1 MFALTDKVVLRVEGL
16 CKKYDKRIAVN
27 NLSFE
32 IHEGEIFGFLGPNG
46 AGKSTAIKM
55 ITGLAKMDSGEVL
68 ICGKSIKRQFEQAI
82 SFVGGIIENPEMYN
96 NLSGRSNL
104 ELFAKLSGVSSAKK
118 IDEVGQIVGLTS
130 RLKDKVGTY
139 SLGMKQRLG
148 IAQALLHDPKLLIL
162 DEPTNGLDPEGVVE
176 LRNFLRKLANDKKI
190 AILISSHNLA
200 EMELMCDTVGIIN
213 LGNLD
218 RVEYMNK
225 RDKTSG
231 EQVAIQV
238 NFPNYA
244 GKLILENFGKR
255 KLSVIKNTIIV
266 DLPHEKI
273 PEVTALLVKNGI
285 AIFSIMERKQNLE
298 SIFLETVNKRILP
311 SPKVN

>member
-1 MFALTDKVVLRVEGL
+1 MTDKVVLSVKGL
-16 CKKYDKRIAVN
+16 CKKYGKRIAVN
-27 NLSFE
+27 NLSFD

-68 ICGKSIKRQFEQAI
+68 ICGKSIKGQFEQAI
-82 SFVGGIIENPEMYN
+82 SLVGGIIENPEMYN
-96 NLSGRSNL
+96 NLSGKSNL
-104 ELFAKLSGVSSAKK
+104 ELFASLSNVSSTKK
-118 IDEVGQIVGLTS
+118 IDEVGKIVGLTS

-148 IAQALLHDPKLLIL
+148 IAQALLHDPRLLIL

-190 AILISSHNLA
+190 AILVSSHNLA

-213 LGNLD
+213 LGTLD
-218 RVEYMNK
+218 RIERMTK
-225 RDKTSG
+225 AEKTAG

-244 GKLILENFGKR
+244 GKLILQKYGKR
-255 KLSVIKNTIIV
+255 KLSIMKNTIVV
-266 DLPHEKI
+266 DLPHDKI
-273 PEVTALLVKNGI
+273 PEVTALLVTNGI
-285 AIFSIMERKQNLE
+285 SIYSIVERKQNLE
-298 SIFLETVNKRILP
+298 SIFLETINKRALP

>member
-1 MFALTDKVVLRVEGL
+1 MTNKVVLSVKGL
-16 CKKYDKRIAVN
+16 CKKYGKRIAVN
-27 NLSFE
+27 NLSFD

-68 ICGKSIKRQFEQAI
+68 ICGKSIKKQFEQAI
-82 SFVGGIIENPEMYN
+82 SLVGGIIENPEMYN

-104 ELFAKLSGVSSAKK
+104 ELFASLSNVSSPKK
-118 IDEVGQIVGLTS
+118 IDEVGKIVGLTS

-176 LRNFLRKLANDKKI
+176 LRNFLRKLASDKKI
-190 AILISSHNLA
+190 AILVSSHNLA

-213 LGNLD
+213 LGTLD
-218 RVEYMNK
+218 RIEQMTKV
-225 RDKTSG
+225 DKSAG

-244 GKLILENFGKR
+244 GKLILQKYGKR
-255 KLSVIKNTIIV
+255 KLSIIKNTLVI
-266 DLPHEKI
+266 DLPHDKI
-273 PEVTALLVKNGI
+273 PEVTALLVANGI
-285 AIFSIMERKQNLE
+285 SIYSIVERKQNLE
-298 SIFLETVNKRILP
+298 SIFLETINKRALP
-311 SPKVN
+311 SPKVD

>member
-1 MFALTDKVVLRVEGL
+1 MTDKVILSVKGL
-16 CKKYDKRIAVN
+16 CKKYGKRIAVN

-82 SFVGGIIENPEMYN
+82 SFVGGIIENPELYN

-104 ELFAKLSGVSSAKK
+104 ELFAKLSGVSSTKK

-148 IAQALLHDPKLLIL
+148 IAQAILHDPKLLIL

-190 AILISSHNLA
+190 AILVSSHNLA

-218 RVEYMNK
+218 RVESMNK
-225 RDKTSG
+225 KDKTSD
-231 EQVAIQV
+231 EQVSIQV

-255 KLSVIKNTIIV
+255 KLSIIKNTLIV
-266 DLPHEKI
+266 DIPHENI
-273 PEVTALLVKNGI
+273 PEITALLVKNGI
-285 AIFSIMERKQNLE
+285 AIFSIVERKQNLE
-298 SIFLETVNKRILP
+298 SIFLETINKRTLP

>member
-1 MFALTDKVVLRVEGL
+1 MTDKVVLSVKGL
-16 CKKYDKRIAVN
+16 CKKYGKRIAVN
-27 NLSFE
+27 NLSFD

-82 SFVGGIIENPEMYN
+82 SLVGGIIENPEMYN
-96 NLSGRSNL
+96 NLSGKSNL
-104 ELFAKLSGVSSAKK
+104 ELFASLSNVASTKK
-118 IDEVGQIVGLTS
+118 IDEVGKIVGLTS

-148 IAQALLHDPKLLIL
+148 IAQALLHNPKLLIL

-190 AILISSHNLA
+190 AILVSSHNLA

-213 LGNLD
+213 LGTLD
-218 RVEYMNK
+218 RIERMTK
-225 RDKTSG
+225 AEKTAG

-244 GKLILENFGKR
+244 GKLILQKYGKR
-255 KLSVIKNTIIV
+255 KLSIMKNTIVV
-266 DLPHEKI
+266 DLPHDKI
-273 PEVTALLVKNGI
+273 PEVTALLVTNGI
-285 AIFSIMERKQNLE
+285 SIYSIVERKQNLE
-298 SIFLETVNKRILP
+298 SIFLETINKRALP
-311 SPKVN
+311 SPKAN

>member
-1 MFALTDKVVLRVEGL
+1 MTDKVVLSVKGL
-16 CKKYDKRIAVN
+16 CKKYGKRIAVN
-27 NLSFE
+27 NLSFD

-68 ICGKSIKRQFEQAI
+68 ICGKSIKGQFEQAI
-82 SFVGGIIENPEMYN
+82 SLVGGIIENPEMYN
-96 NLSGRSNL
+96 NLSGKSNL
-104 ELFAKLSGVSSAKK
+104 ELFASLSNVSSTKK
-118 IDEVGQIVGLTS
+118 IDEVGKIVGLTS

-148 IAQALLHDPKLLIL
+148 IAQALLHDPRLLIL

-190 AILISSHNLA
+190 AILVSSHNLA

-213 LGNLD
+213 LGTLD
-218 RVEYMNK
+218 RIERMTNAE
-225 RDKTSG
+225 KTAG

-244 GKLILENFGKR
+244 GKLILQKYGKR
-255 KLSVIKNTIIV
+255 KLSIMKNTIVV
-266 DLPHEKI
+266 DLPHDKI
-273 PEVTALLVKNGI
+273 PEVTALLVTNGI
-285 AIFSIMERKQNLE
+285 SIYSIIERKQNLE
-298 SIFLETVNKRILP
+298 SIFLETINKRALP

>member
-1 MFALTDKVVLRVEGL
+1 MTNKVVLSVKGL
-16 CKKYDKRIAVN
+16 CKKYGKRIAVN
-27 NLSFE
+27 NLSFD

-68 ICGKSIKRQFEQAI
+68 ICGKSIKKQFEQAI
-82 SFVGGIIENPEMYN
+82 SLVGGIIENPEMYN

-104 ELFAKLSGVSSAKK
+104 ELFASLSNVSSPKK
-118 IDEVGQIVGLTS
+118 IDEVGKIVGLTS

-176 LRNFLRKLANDKKI
+176 LRNFLRKLASDKKI
-190 AILISSHNLA
+190 AILVSSHNLA

-213 LGNLD
+213 LGTLD
-218 RVEYMNK
+218 RIEHMTKV
-225 RDKTSG
+225 DKSAG

-244 GKLILENFGKR
+244 GKLILQKYGKR
-255 KLSVIKNTIIV
+255 KLSIIKNTLVV
-266 DLPHEKI
+266 DLPHDKI
-273 PEVTALLVKNGI
+273 PEATALLVTNGI
-285 AIFSIMERKQNLE
+285 SIYSIVERKQNLE
-298 SIFLETVNKRILP
+298 SIFLETINKRALP
-311 SPKVN
+311 SPKVD

>member
-1 MFALTDKVVLRVEGL
+1 MTDKVVLSVKGL
-16 CKKYDKRIAVN
+16 CKKYGKRIAVN
-27 NLSFE
+27 NLSFD

-82 SFVGGIIENPEMYN
+82 SLVGGIIENPEMYN
-96 NLSGRSNL
+96 NLSGKSNL
-104 ELFAKLSGVSSAKK
+104 ELFASLSNVASTKK
-118 IDEVGQIVGLTS
+118 IDEVGKIVGLTS

-148 IAQALLHDPKLLIL
+148 IAQALLHNPKLLIL

-190 AILISSHNLA
+190 AILVSSHNLA

-213 LGNLD
+213 LGTLD
-218 RVEYMNK
+218 RIERMTK
-225 RDKTSG
+225 AEKTAG

-244 GKLILENFGKR
+244 GKLILQKYGKR
-255 KLSVIKNTIIV
+255 KLSIMKNTIVV
-266 DLPHEKI
+266 DLPHDKI
-273 PEVTALLVKNGI
+273 PEVTALLVTNGI
-285 AIFSIMERKQNLE
+285 SIYSIVERKQNLE
-298 SIFLETVNKRILP
+298 SIFLETINKRALP

>member
-1 MFALTDKVVLRVEGL
+1 MTDKVVLSVKGL
-16 CKKYDKRIAVN
+16 CKKYGKRIAVN

-55 ITGLAKMDSGEVL
+55 ITGLAKIDQGEVF
-68 ICGKSIKRQFEQAI
+68 ICGKSIKKQFEQAI
-82 SFVGGIIENPEMYN
+82 ANVGGIIENPEMYN

-104 ELFAKLSGVSSAKK
+104 ELFANLSEVAGHKK
-118 IDEVGQIVGLTS
+118 IDEVGKVVGLTS

-176 LRNFLRKLANDKKI
+176 LRNFLRKLASERKI

-200 EMELMCDTVGIIN
+200 EMELMCDSVGIIN
-213 LGNLD
+213 LGSLD
-218 RVEYMNK
+218 RIERIAK
-225 RDKTSG
+225 KEKSAG
-231 EQVAIQV
+231 EMVAIQV

-244 GKLILENFGKR
+244 GRLILEKYGKR
-255 KLSVIKNTIIV
+255 KLTITKNTIV
-266 DLPHEKI
+266 VALPHDKI
-273 PEVTALLVKNGI
+273 PEVTALLVTNGI
-285 AIFSIMERKQNLE
+285 SIYSIVERKQNLE
-298 SIFLETVNKRILP
+298 SIFLETINKRALP
-311 SPKVN
+311 APKVR

>member
-1 MFALTDKVVLRVEGL
+1 MTDKVVLSVKGL
-16 CKKYDKRIAVN
+16 CKKYGKRIAVN
-27 NLSFE
+27 NLSFD

-82 SFVGGIIENPEMYN
+82 SLVGGIIENPEMYN
-96 NLSGRSNL
+96 NLSGKSNL
-104 ELFAKLSGVSSAKK
+104 ELFASLSNVASTKK
-118 IDEVGQIVGLTS
+118 IDEVGKIVGLTS

-148 IAQALLHDPKLLIL
+148 IAQALLHDPRLLIL

-190 AILISSHNLA
+190 AILVSSHNLA

-213 LGNLD
+213 LGTLD
-218 RVEYMNK
+218 RIERMT
-225 RDKTSG
+225 KTEKTAG

-244 GKLILENFGKR
+244 GKLILQKYGKR
-255 KLSVIKNTIIV
+255 KLSIMKNTIVV
-266 DLPHEKI
+266 DLPHDKI
-273 PEVTALLVKNGI
+273 PEVTALLVTNGI
-285 AIFSIMERKQNLE
+285 SIYSIVERKQNLE
-298 SIFLETVNKRILP
+298 SIFLETINKRALP

>member
-1 MFALTDKVVLRVEGL
+1 MTDKVVLSVKGI
-16 CKKYDKRIAVN
+16 CKKYGKRIAVN
-27 NLSFE
+27 NLSFD

-46 AGKSTAIKM
+46 AGKTTAIKM

-68 ICGKSIKRQFEQAI
+68 ICGKSIKRQFEEAI
-82 SFVGGIIENPEMYN
+82 SYVGGIIENPEMYN
-96 NLSGRSNL
+96 NLSGRTNL
-104 ELFAKLSGVSSAKK
+104 ELFAKLSNVSSAKK
-118 IDEVGQIVGLTS
+118 IDEVGTIVGLSS

-148 IAQALLHDPKLLIL
+148 IAQALLHDPMLLIL

-176 LRNFLRKLANDKKI
+176 LRKFLRELANNQKI
-190 AILISSHNLA
+190 AILVSSHNLA

-213 LGNLD
+213 LGTLD
-218 RVEYMNK
+218 RIEYMTKN
-225 RDKTSG
+225 DKN
-231 EQVAIQV
+231 EKVAIQV

-255 KLSVIKNTIIV
+255 KLSIIKNTIFV
-266 DLPHEKI
+266 DISHEKI

-285 AIFSIMERKQNLE
+285 SIYSIVERKQDLE
-298 SIFLETVNKRILP
+298 SIFLETINKRALP
-311 SPKVN
+311 SPKLN

>member
-1 MFALTDKVVLRVEGL
+1 MFVLTDKVVLSVKGL
-16 CKKYDKRIAVN
+16 CKKYGKRIAVN
-27 NLSFE
+27 NLSFD

-82 SFVGGIIENPEMYN
+82 SLVGGIIENPEMYN
-96 NLSGRSNL
+96 NLSGKSNL
-104 ELFAKLSGVSSAKK
+104 ELFASLSNVASTKK
-118 IDEVGQIVGLTS
+118 IDEVGKIVGLTS

-190 AILISSHNLA
+190 AILVSSHNLA

-213 LGNLD
+213 LGTLD
-218 RVEYMNK
+218 RIERMTK
-225 RDKTSG
+225 SEKTAG

-244 GKLILENFGKR
+244 GKLILQKYGKR
-255 KLSVIKNTIIV
+255 KLSIMKNTIVV
-266 DLPHEKI
+266 DLPHDKI
-273 PEVTALLVKNGI
+273 PEVTALLVTNGI
-285 AIFSIMERKQNLE
+285 SIYSIVERKQNLE
-298 SIFLETVNKRILP
+298 SIFLETINKRALP

>member
-1 MFALTDKVVLRVEGL
+1 MTNKVVLSVKGL
-16 CKKYDKRIAVN
+16 CKKYGKRIAVN
-27 NLSFE
+27 NLSFD

-68 ICGKSIKRQFEQAI
+68 ICGKSIKKQFEQAI

-96 NLSGRSNL
+96 NLSGKSNL
-104 ELFAKLSGVSSAKK
+104 ELFASLSNVSSPQK
-118 IDEVGQIVGLTS
+118 IEEVGKIVGLTS
-130 RLKDKVGTY
+130 RLKDKVGAY

-176 LRNFLRKLANDKKI
+176 LRNFLRKLASDKKI
-190 AILISSHNLA
+190 AILVSSHNLS

-213 LGNLD
+213 LGTLD
-218 RVEYMNK
+218 RIEHISK
-225 RDKTSG
+225 TDKNAG

-244 GKLILENFGKR
+244 GKLILQKYGQR
-255 KLSVIKNTIIV
+255 KLSIMKNTLVV
-266 DLPHEKI
+266 DLPHDKI
-273 PEVTALLVKNGI
+273 PEVTALLVTNGI
-285 AIFSIMERKQNLE
+285 SIYSIVERKQNLE
-298 SIFLETVNKRILP
+298 SIFLETINKRALP

>member
-1 MFALTDKVVLRVEGL
+1 MTDKVVLSVKGL
-16 CKKYDKRIAVN
+16 CKKYGKRIAVN
-27 NLSFE
+27 NLSFD

-68 ICGKSIKRQFEQAI
+68 ICGKSIKGQFEQAI
-82 SFVGGIIENPEMYN
+82 SLVGGIIENPEMYN
-96 NLSGRSNL
+96 NLSGKSNL
-104 ELFAKLSGVSSAKK
+104 ELFASLSNVSSTKK
-118 IDEVGQIVGLTS
+118 IDEVGKIVGLTS

-148 IAQALLHDPKLLIL
+148 IAQALLHDPRLLIL

-190 AILISSHNLA
+190 AILVSSHNLA

-213 LGNLD
+213 LGTLD
-218 RVEYMNK
+218 RIERMTK
-225 RDKTSG
+225 AEKTAG

-244 GKLILENFGKR
+244 GKLILQK
-255 KLSVIKNTIIV
+255 
-266 DLPHEKI
+266 
-273 PEVTALLVKNGI
+273 
-285 AIFSIMERKQNLE
+285 
-298 SIFLETVNKRILP
+298 
-311 SPKVN
+311 

>member
-1 MFALTDKVVLRVEGL
+1 MTNKVVLSVKGL
-16 CKKYDKRIAVN
+16 CKKYGKRIAVN
-27 NLSFE
+27 NLSFD

-68 ICGKSIKRQFEQAI
+68 ICGKSIKKQFEQAI
-82 SFVGGIIENPEMYN
+82 SLVGGIIENPEMYN

-104 ELFAKLSGVSSAKK
+104 ELFASLSNVSSPKK
-118 IDEVGQIVGLTS
+118 IEEVGKIVGLTS

-176 LRNFLRKLANDKKI
+176 LRNFLRKLASDKKI
-190 AILISSHNLA
+190 AILVSSHNLA

-213 LGNLD
+213 LGTLD
-218 RVEYMNK
+218 RIEQMTKV
-225 RDKTSG
+225 DKSAG

-244 GKLILENFGKR
+244 GKLILQKYGKR
-255 KLSVIKNTIIV
+255 KLSIIKNTLVI
-266 DLPHEKI
+266 DLPHDKI
-273 PEVTALLVKNGI
+273 PEVTALLVANGI
-285 AIFSIMERKQNLE
+285 SIYSIVERKQNLE
-298 SIFLETVNKRILP
+298 SIFLETINKRALP
-311 SPKVN
+311 SPKVD